1 MLMSDRRPLRRPSPE
16 IVEYVNLEDM
26 DTVRNIICVKT
37 KTGRETFVSQNVTF
51 SYSLK

>member
-1 MLMSDRRPLRRPSPE
+1 MLISDRRPLRRPSPE

-37 KTGRETFVSQNVTF
+37 FVSQNVTF